1 MEKMKSKKEVK
12 EFASHLQVEYAKRLA
27 KWEIEVSVYD
37 YEQFYIT
44 NKDHIEIIHYMLSTN
59 LRWAF
64 MLHAIIARMDGTFVA
79 ASATRKKL
87 GASRAAVDAMIKE
100 CEEAEWITVVRNKNN
115 HRHIQATELSIEMWI
130 RFAQMNSDIADDLR
144 LSVISNVLQEIR
156 TEANIK

>member
-1 MEKMKSKKEVK
+1 MKTKKELNV
-12 EFASHLQVEYAKRLA
+12 FAGDLQFEYAKRLA

-37 YEQFYIT
+37 YEQIYIT
-44 NKDHIEIIHYMLSTN
+44 NKDQIEIIHYMLSTN

-64 MLHAIIARMDGTFVA
+64 MLHAIIAGMDSTFVTA
-79 ASATRKKL
+79 TATRKKL

-100 CEEAEWITVVRNKNN
+100 CEEAEWITVMRNKNN
-115 HRHIQATELSIEMWI
+115 YRHIQATELSIQMWV
-130 RFAQMNSDIADDLR
+130 RFAQMNSDISNDLR